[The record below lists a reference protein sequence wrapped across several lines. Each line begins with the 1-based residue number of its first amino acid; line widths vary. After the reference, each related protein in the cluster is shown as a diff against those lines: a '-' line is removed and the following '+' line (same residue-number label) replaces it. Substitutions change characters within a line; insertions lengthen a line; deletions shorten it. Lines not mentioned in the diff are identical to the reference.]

1 MKNVACPGCEGSR
14 NVGGESGSN
23 CYSCKGTGIREDP
36 LFHKE
41 SRCNTCKGFGF
52 LVKDACQTCKGQGI
66 LEVEI
71 TKNIDI
77 RPFVQDQETLLFK
90 HEGHQTIYKNH
101 NAVNGDLS
109 VKVNLVQS
117 PVLQRQDDNVFS
129 KHYITLG
136 EAIQGK
142 EFLVQTINKFQ
153 NVRISQ
159 EYFFEERDK
168 NEDPFYKQIVFDGCG
183 VPNTQPGD
191 HICQIYISLPKNLD
205 AAASSLIDLISKEEP
220 SLTSFDPEVDF
231 YKGPNQ
237 SQGSK
242 SNFKNDRPFS
252 SYFDQ
257 SAPSPKKEEEGIQG
271 AI

>member
-90 HEGHQTIYKNH
+90 HEGH
-101 NAVNGDLS
+101 
-109 VKVNLVQS
+109 
-117 PVLQRQDDNVFS
+117 
-129 KHYITLG
+129 
-136 EAIQGK
+136 
-142 EFLVQTINKFQ
+142 
-153 NVRISQ
+153 
-159 EYFFEERDK
+159 
-168 NEDPFYKQIVFDGCG
+168 
-183 VPNTQPGD
+183 
-191 HICQIYISLPKNLD
+191 
-205 AAASSLIDLISKEEP
+205 
-220 SLTSFDPEVDF
+220 
-231 YKGPNQ
+231 
-237 SQGSK
+237 
-242 SNFKNDRPFS
+242 
-252 SYFDQ
+252 
-257 SAPSPKKEEEGIQG
+257 
-271 AI
+271 